1 MIGALPLLRSAT
13 VVLWIAIV
21 GVACDGAGTTGPE
34 PPASD
39 EVARIAPRLGVMSLA
54 VAAAPQGRGFFDNFL
69 PCVRRGVIV
78 YRNTSLG
85 RAVTFHGC
93 DLGEG
98 IVVNGSGELR
108 WAGSGL
114 ETIRGET
121 FCRFDSRSCPPDLVW
136 TGALS
141 FDVEGS
147 EPVQLDRFRIENL
160 TLGEGGGAFP
170 DFVDDETFDLGFISL
185 TFRNDD
191 ARVEVDD
198 PALPSKLFDTSGLAL
213 SSIPNSSG
221 ALASLTENDLRRI
234 AFEVLMDMALFLLDE
249 TIDPRGPHEHALP
262 CGVFRVDP
270 GDQELPVIEADLR
283 ECDLAGIIQ
292 DGQFR
297 FQWEELGD
305 DGGTMIVEGE
315 FELGGGVPRVELER
329 VRWIVQIQG
338 PGDQLEQI
346 RVHGE
351 LEGPSDIR
359 AFDYTLMVDD

>member
-1 MIGALPLLRSAT
+1 M
-13 VVLWIAIV
+13 LWIATV

-39 EVARIAPRLGVMSLA
+39 EVARMASRLGVMSLA
-54 VAAAPQGRGFFDNFL
+54 VAAAPHGGSFFDNFL

-78 YRNTSLG
+78 YRDTPLG
-85 RAVTFHGC
+85 RAVAFHGC
-93 DLGEG
+93 DLGDG

-114 ETIRGET
+114 ETMRGET
-121 FCRFDSRSCPPDLVW
+121 FCRFDSRSCPQDLVW
-136 TGALS
+136 TGSLS

-147 EPVQLDRFRIENL
+147 ESGQLDTFRIENL
-160 TLGEGGGAFP
+160 TMGEGGGVFP
-170 DFVDDETFDLGFISL
+170 AFVDALTFDLGFISM
-185 TFRNDD
+185 TVRTDD
-191 ARVEVDD
+191 ASVEVDD
-198 PALPSKLFDTSGLAL
+198 RALPSKLFDTSGLVL

-234 AFEVLMDMALFLLDE
+234 VFEALMDMASFLLDE

-270 GDQELPVIEADLR
+270 GEQGLPVIEADLH

-292 DGQFR
+292 DGVFR
-297 FQWEELGD
+297 FQWEEFAI
-305 DGGTMIVEGE
+305 DGGTMIMEGE
-315 FELGGGVPRVELER
+315 LELGGGVPRVELESA
-329 VRWIVQIQG
+329 RWIVQILG

-351 LEGPSDIR
+351 LEGPADTR

>member
-1 MIGALPLLRSAT
+1 
-13 VVLWIAIV
+13 
-21 GVACDGAGTTGPE
+21 
-34 PPASD
+34 
-39 EVARIAPRLGVMSLA
+39 MSLA

-69 PCVRRGVIV
+69 PCVRRGVVV

-114 ETIRGET
+114 ETMRGET

-136 TGALS
+136 TGSLS

-147 EPVQLDRFRIENL
+147 ESGQLDGFRIENL
-160 TLGEGGGAFP
+160 TMEEGGGVFP
-170 DFVDDETFDLGFISL
+170 DFVDAETFDLGFISM
-185 TFRNDD
+185 TVRIDD
-191 ARVEVDD
+191 AGVEVDD
-198 PALPSKLFDTSGLAL
+198 RALPSKLFDTSGLAL

-234 AFEVLMDMALFLLDE
+234 AFEVLMDMASFLLDE

-270 GDQELPVIEADLR
+270 GDQEPPVIEADLR

-292 DGQFR
+292 DGLFR

-329 VRWIVQIQG
+329 ARWIVQIQG

-346 RVHGE
+346 HVHGE